1 MEQFAEY
8 QGPNADDYG
17 NVRALNMAF
26 LRATTDLKEPETGRL
41 ADTPFLLFSLR
52 EQDLSWWD
60 RALAVY
66 RQDDLVEEVLP
77 AEPSICQLQVAALS
91 FLWYLGRRNPY
102 AARVLTGAS
111 VAWCELV
118 AELPLVTLLDS
129 AGGRSELLRSRLN
142 QPCAMS
148 EQLQGGATSSRRAV
162 QRSSQHT
169 ALQLLLTRNHS
180 QEEYKPLAAAACRMA
195 GEARVINKKV

>member
-1 MEQFAEY
+1 MEHFAEY
-8 QGPNADDYG
+8 QGPSADDYG
-17 NVRALNMAF
+17 NVRALNRAF
-26 LRATTDLKEPETGRL
+26 LRATTAFREPELGRL
-41 ADTPFLLFSLR
+41 AGTPFLLFSLR

-66 RQDDLVEEVLP
+66 RQGDLVEDVGT
-77 AEPSICQLQVAALS
+77 AEAAICQLQIAALS

-118 AELPLVTLLDS
+118 AELPLVTLLES
-129 AGGRSELLRSRLN
+129 AGGRIDLLTSRLD
-142 QPCAMS
+142 QAGALG

-169 ALQLLLTRNHS
+169 ALQLLLTGNH
-180 QEEYKPLAAAACRMA
+180 QREDHKPLAAAACRMA
-195 GEARVINKKV
+195 GEARVLNKKV